1 MSIEKR
7 KIYCSKC
14 NENVEY
20 LIINELKEEYK
31 NVKVNVEQNI
41 GVCSQCK
48 ERLYVTELEEANL
61 ERLYRKYRELT
72 GIVSHKDIIEFRE
85 KYNISQREL
94 VTILDWGKMTI
105 NRYERGSL
113 PNQSHSEILKLIIN
127 NESYFRG
134 KVEDAYNMER
144 ITEKIYTEIL
154 TSVDKEVN
162 IT

>member
-1 MSIEKR
+1 
-7 KIYCSKC
+7 
-14 NENVEY
+14 
-20 LIINELKEEYK
+20 
-31 NVKVNVEQNI
+31 
-41 GVCSQCK
+41 
-48 ERLYVTELEEANL
+48 
-61 ERLYRKYRELT
+61 
-72 GIVSHKDIIEFRE
+72 
-85 KYNISQREL
+85 
-94 VTILDWGKMTI
+94 MTI